1 MNMNYREKPFYLKDE
16 DIAWVEE
23 TLAGL
28 TMKEKVDQI
37 FVDMMWNLSEEELKE
52 QVKEH
57 NFGGYRYSNKPAEQ
71 LWMQNNALQQGKIPA
86 LIAAN
91 IEGGGNGGVDGG
103 TKIGDGIAIAATE
116 NKENAYYM
124 GYYGCKEAA
133 SIGCNWTFAPVVDI
147 DINWR
152 NCIISNRAF
161 GNDVDTVLD
170 MSLEYMRGA
179 HEAGVAT
186 CMKHFPGDGC
196 DERDQH
202 LVTTVNDLSCDEWDD
217 SFGRIYKGMIDA
229 GVPSV
234 MIGHIMQ
241 PEYSRALRPG
251 ITDAEIMPA
260 TIAPELLQD
269 LLRDKLGFNGLVIT
283 DATHMVGLTAKK
295 KRSEFIPEAVMSGC
309 DMILYYRNMD
319 EDLSYMYQAIEDG
332 RITMERVD
340 EAVSTILAFKAMLGL
355 HNKQKSNTLMPSKE
369 GLSVIGCDEHIE
381 KAKEVIDNSITLVK
395 NSRNQLPLSPETHKK
410 VVIYPISSGSLLKN
424 PMNQNGIGEVLAEAL
439 KAEGFEPTV
448 YKFNPAEFIGPNGL
462 NGKKALGGV
471 SISEFNEAY
480 DAAIVIVKINPFS
493 TTNGR
498 SISWQ
503 MPMGPEVPW
512 YSSEVPTIAISAA
525 HPFHL
530 LDLAM
535 VPTYINTYNESAEAL
550 KQTVE
555 KIIGKSEF
563 KGVSPVDAF
572 CGMWDTHL

>member
-1 MNMNYREKPFYLKDE
+1 MNYREKPFYLKDE

-23 TLAGL
+23 TLASL
-28 TMKEKVDQI
+28 SMKEKIDQI
-37 FVDMMWNLSEEELKE
+37 FVDMIWGASEKELDA
-52 QVKEH
+52 QVKAN
-57 NFGGYRYSNKPAEQ
+57 NFGGYRYGNKPAEK
-71 LWMQNNALQQGKIPA
+71 LWMQNNALQKGKVPA

-91 IEGGGNGGVDGG
+91 IEGGGNGGVSGG
-103 TKIGDGIAIAATE
+103 TRIGDGIAIAATQ

-133 SIGCNWTFAPVVDI
+133 AIGCNWTFAPIVDV
-147 DINWR
+147 DMNWR
-152 NCIISNRAF
+152 NCIIANRAF
-161 GNDVDTVLD
+161 GSDVDTVLE

-179 HEAGVAT
+179 HEAGLAT

-202 LVTTVNDLSCDEWDD
+202 LITTVNDLTCEDWDA
-217 SFGRIYKGMIDA
+217 SFGKIYQGMIDA

-269 LLRDKLGFNGLVIT
+269 LLREKLGFNGLVIT

-295 KRSEFIPEAVMSGC
+295 KRSEFLPEAVMSGC
-309 DMILYYRNMD
+309 DMILYYRD
-319 EDLSYMYQAIEDG
+319 KEEDLSYMYHAIEDG
-332 RITMERVD
+332 RLTKERVD

-355 HNKQKSNTLMPSKE
+355 HKKQVEHTLMPSKD
-369 GLSVIGCDEHIE
+369 GLSIIGCKEHKD
-381 KAKEVIDNSITLVK
+381 KAKEVLDQSITLVK
-395 NSRNQLPLSPETHKK
+395 NTRNQLPFSPQTHKR
-410 VVIYPISSGSLLKN
+410 VAIYSVSSSGMMSVITGK
-424 PMNQNGIGEVLAEAL
+424 QKKIGNVLADAL
-439 KAEGFEPTV
+439 RAEGFEPTI
-448 YKFNPAEFIGPNGL
+448 YKFNPLKFIGPKGI
-462 NGKKALGGV
+462 NGKKALSGM
-471 SISEFNEAY
+471 SIAEFNKTY

-503 MPMGPEVPW
+503 MPMGPEIPW
-512 YSSEVPTIAISAA
+512 YSSEVPTIGISVA

-530 LDLAM
+530 IDLAM
-535 VPTYINTYNESAEAL
+535 VPTYINTYNESEEAL

-555 KIIGKSEF
+555 KIMGKSEF
-563 KGVSPVDAF
+563 KGVSPVDAY